1 MRQPE
6 SIQKLINSF
15 SSLPGVGQKTAQRY
29 AYAVIAM
36 EKEDAERFAS
46 AIAEVKD
53 RIKFCRQCGNFTED
67 DVCDICRTRDHSV
80 ICVVSEPKD
89 ILSLERVA
97 GRNFVY
103 HVLGGTLNPLDG
115 KGPDDLRI
123 KELLARLDG
132 VSEVIMATNPDVE
145 GEATAIYIARLL
157 KPLGI
162 KVTRIAQG
170 ISMGSEIEYADEV
183 TLSRALESR
192 REIN

>member
-6 SIQKLINSF
+6 SIQKLIHSF
-15 SSLPGVGQKTAQRY
+15 SSRPGVGQKTAQRY

-97 GRNFVY
+97 GRTFVY